1 MTMMRAWLFGLSLN
15 LLAPILAQAAIETQ
29 PLEYRQGDV
38 RLVGYLAVPKDAA
51 GPRPGILV
59 VHEWKGL
66 NDYAKHR
73 AEQLAELGY
82 VALAADIYGEGKI
95 VTDTKEASELSGS
108 YKKDRALLRA
118 RAAAALAALKAQPQV
133 NKAQIA
139 AIGYCFGGTA
149 VLELARSG
157 AELNGVVS
165 FHGGLNTPAP
175 QDAKQIRAKVLAL
188 HGADD
193 PYVPPDQV
201 AAFEQEM
208 RTGNVDWQ
216 LISYGGAVHGFTNPD
231 NGDDNSKGAAYNADA
246 DARSWAAMQQFFAEL
261 FTKAKR

>member
-1 MTMMRAWLFGLSLN
+1 MTMMRAWVLGLSLS

-29 PLEYRQGDV
+29 PLEYQQGDV
-38 RLVGYLAVPKDAA
+38 RLIGYLAIPKEAA

-95 VTDTKEASELSGS
+95 AADTKEAAELSGL

-118 RAAAALAALKAQPQV
+118 RTAAALAALKAQPQV
-133 NKAQIA
+133 NKTQIA

-149 VLELARSG
+149 VLELARDG
-157 AELNGVVS
+157 AELKGVVS
-165 FHGGLNTPAP
+165 FHGGLDTPTP
-175 QDAKQIRAKVLAL
+175 TDPKRIRTKVLAL

-193 PYVPPDQV
+193 PYVPPEQV
-201 AAFEQEM
+201 ATFEQEM
-208 RTGNVDWQ
+208 RTGGVDWQ

-231 NGDDNSKGAAYNADA
+231 NGNDNSKGAAYNAAA
-246 DARSWAAMQQFFAEL
+246 DARSWTAMQQFFAEL
-261 FTKAKR
+261 FTKR